1 MERFKNYGTVK
12 LIIMVLSFVGALS
25 MMIMIFRFSSQ
36 TGKES
41 GNKSGAIT
49 DEIIDI
55 VVKEP
60 EKLDKNTYDSI
71 KQKIEFF
78 VRKAAHFTEFAGLGL
93 FVAAFTA
100 CITEKKKFIFLI
112 SLAFSVLYASSD
124 EIHQLFVAGRGASV
138 RDVLIDTSGAFV
150 GIILVLTA
158 LIIISSIK
166 KRKSEK
172 AFAEAEK
179 TDVN

>member
-12 LIIMVLSFVGALS
+12 LIIMALSFIGAVI
-25 MMIMIFRFSSQ
+25 MMILIFRFSAQ

-41 GNKSGAIT
+41 GDKSGAIT

-60 EKLDKNTYDSI
+60 EKLDKNTYDTI
-71 KQKIEFF
+71 KRKIEFF
-78 VRKAAHFTEFAGLGL
+78 IRKAAHFTEFAGLGL

-100 CITEKKKFIFLI
+100 CITEKKKFVFLI
-112 SLAFSVLYASSD
+112 SLVFSALYASSD

-138 RDVLIDTSGAFV
+138 RDVMIDTSGAFV
-150 GIILVLTA
+150 GIVLVLA
-158 LIIISSIK
+158 ALLIISFIK
-166 KRKSEK
+166 KRR
-172 AFAEAEK
+172 AEK
-179 TDVN
+179 ILVEIEKN